1 MLKYFFSKATLVFV
15 SAALTCGAAYYSF
28 AKPGNFFLPKSK
40 PEPQHRK
47 LDLKVSSVCQF
58 NGALCQGFGN
68 WEEADLNCRHKFFNF
83 PDLKPGD
90 YGEVTIDLTVT
101 GGDACG
107 EMTIKDILDRGNKC
121 VEPETKTRIDRDCRG
136 KNPGS
141 KEKNGEMR
149 ESIEFQIWLDQGRI
163 LGFQGKTD
171 PGEGDNI
178 YNEKDA
184 LMMDWTSLRKCPKTF
199 ELRKFLRTNRQKYW
213 NDCQNADGGSD
224 ILYRF
229 CLEIAGNSR
238 QRSPD

>member
-107 EMTIKDILDRGNKC
+107 EMTIKDILDRATSAWNRRQK
-121 VEPETKTRIDRDCRG
+121 
-136 KNPGS
+136 
-141 KEKNGEMR
+141 R
-149 ESIEFQIWLDQGRI
+149 ELTATAG
-163 LGFQGKTD
+163 GKTLGAKKKTEKCAN
-171 PGEGDNI
+171 PLNFRFGLIREESLVFREKLIREKEII
-178 YNEKDA
+178 YTTKK
-184 LMMDWTSLRKCPKTF
+184 MR
-199 ELRKFLRTNRQKYW
+199 
-213 NDCQNADGGSD
+213 
-224 ILYRF
+224 
-229 CLEIAGNSR
+229 
-238 QRSPD
+238 